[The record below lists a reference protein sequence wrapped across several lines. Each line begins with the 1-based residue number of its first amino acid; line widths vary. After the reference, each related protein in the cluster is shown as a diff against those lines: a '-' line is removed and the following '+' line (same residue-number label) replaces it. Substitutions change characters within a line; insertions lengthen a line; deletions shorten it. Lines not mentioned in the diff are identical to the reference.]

1 MTIDDEIR
9 LEAEAKET
17 AKERTQELI
26 KQACETGR
34 VCDTTLGKGVVSFGF
49 DAFVNQV
56 RAFLHKE
63 LTPKCGVVAVYHPIV
78 TRIASLYEDE
88 EDMVSLF
95 TLATTSVCLR
105 EAWTHRNYLN
115 NIGQKIIH
123 EIEDEVHLH
132 AYMSSNPSNLNEFKA
147 GFKYRVG
154 EHFKKYYAK
163 NKAMPEA
170 KFVWS
175 SFDAKGGDALGLK
188 LIEMF
193 LKTTGLFEQVSYK
206 EDENKHEL
214 TSIVPTQFLIDL
226 WNKNEEILLDNIYT
240 SIPMIVPPKPWTS
253 FSNGGYYGC
262 LAPFFALLRLARVKS
277 KFYYNYL
284 NRLNQT
290 DLTPVM
296 SAVNAVQATPWVI
309 NQRVLEVVKKIIKNG
324 GDVGGIPRMSPLPE
338 LPNLTGDFTEKE
350 LKEHKHK
357 KMLRIRADNRRK
369 ARALRCLS
377 MVAVAKKYAKYSAIY
392 FPCNMDFRGRVY
404 PIPSFSPQGDD
415 LTKGLLL
422 MQDTPPATDEKA
434 EYWFR
439 IAGCEFYGNDK
450 VSFDD
455 QIKWTHDHEDAIM
468 AVAEDPLG
476 TGKDFWSNS
485 DCPVEF
491 LGWCFEF
498 ADMLKYK
505 MDHGDSVVGWTC
517 GIPVAFDG
525 TCSGLQHFSAA
536 LRDEIGGT
544 AVNLVPGE
552 KPSDIY
558 GIVAEKVNVQLKKDA
573 INGTPD
579 EASKNKK
586 GEPCTKWGTKTLAQ
600 QWLAY
605 GVNRKVTKRCVMTLA
620 YGSKQYGFKGQL
632 IEDILKPAI
641 EEGRGDMFT
650 AGRNPLAVYLAKLI
664 WNAVTVTVVKAV
676 EGMKWLQEVSREVC
690 KSGNIVTWQTPMG
703 LPVQQNYMEMDTKV
717 FKMRFMGTFKRFY
730 VPELTDKVS
739 SRQQVQGIAPNFIH
753 SMDASHLQWSIN
765 KCVEKGIHH
774 FSMIHDSYAT
784 CPAQADTLFH
794 TVREAFVEMYTK
806 HDVLMDFKA
815 DMQNLVADDVVLPD
829 PPVKGVLDIKC
840 VLYSLY
846 MFH

>member
-9 LEAEAKET
+9 LEEEAKRT
-17 AKERTQELI
+17 AQERTKAIIQKATEEGR
-26 KQACETGR
+26 ATETK
-34 VCDTTLGKGVVSFGF
+34 VGKGIINYGF
-49 DAFVNQV
+49 DEFVTHV
-56 RAFLHKE
+56 RAFVHKE
-63 LTPKCGVVAVYHPIV
+63 LTPKRGVVAVYHPLL
-78 TRIASLYEDE
+78 TRIASLYDDE
-88 EDMVSLF
+88 EDMISLL
-95 TLATTSVCLR
+95 TLGTISVCLR
-105 EAWTHRNYLN
+105 GMWTQHNTLN
-115 NIGQKIIH
+115 GLAHSVIS

-132 AYMSSNPSNLNEFKA
+132 AYIMSAPDNLHEFQT
-147 GFKYRVG
+147 GFKHRVG
-154 EHFKKYYAK
+154 EHFKRYYAL

-170 KFVWS
+170 KFKWTPFDSTAS
-175 SFDAKGGDALGLK
+175 SALGGK
-188 LIEMF
+188 LIE
-193 LKTTGLFEQVSYK
+193 LLIKTTNLFTTDSCRVDDKMNEMTVLY
-206 EDENKHEL
+206 
-214 TSIVPTQFLIDL
+214 PTQFFIEL
-226 WNKNEEILLDNIYT
+226 WNTNEKVLMENVFT

-253 FSNGGYYGC
+253 FDNGGYYGC
-262 LAPFFALLRLARVKS
+262 LAPFYSLLRLIKIKS

-284 NRLNQT
+284 AKLKQT
-290 DLTPVM
+290 DLTKVM
-296 SAVNAVQATPWVI
+296 SAINAVQATPWCI
-309 NQRVLEVVKKIIKNG
+309 NQRVLDVLQTIIDNG
-324 GDVGGIPRMSPLPE
+324 GDVGGIPRMTPLPE
-338 LPNLTGDFTEKE
+338 LPNLTGDYTEKE

-357 KMLRIRADNRRK
+357 KLLRIKADNRRK
-369 ARALRCLS
+369 AKAMRCLS
-377 MVAVAKKYAKYSAIY
+377 MVGIAKKYKDYHAIY

-404 PIPSFSPQGDD
+404 PIPTFSFQGDD

-491 LGWCFEF
+491 LGWCFEY

-552 KPSDIY
+552 TPRDIY
-558 GIVAEKVNVQLKKDA
+558 GIVAEKVNEQLKKDA

-579 EASKNKK
+579 EASTNKK
-586 GEPCTKWGTKTLAQ
+586 GQPCTKWGTKTLAQ

-605 GVNRKVTKRCVMTLA
+605 GVTRKVTKRCVMTLA
-620 YGSKQYGFKGQL
+620 YGSKQYGFKGQIL
-632 IEDILKPAI
+632 EDTLEPAL
-641 EEGRGDMFT
+641 EDGKGSMFT
-650 AGRNPLAVYLAKLI
+650 ASKNSLASYLSKLI
-664 WNAVTVTVVKAV
+664 WQSVTVTVVKAV
-676 EGMKWLQEVSREVC
+676 EGMQWLQEISREVC
-690 KSGNIVTWQTPMG
+690 KNGNIVTWQTPMG
-703 LPVQQNYMEMDTKV
+703 LPIQQNYMEMETKV
-717 FKMRFMGTFKRFY
+717 FRMRFMGTIKRFY
-730 VPELTDKVS
+730 IPEMTNNIS
-739 SRQQVQGIAPNFIH
+739 ERRQIQGIAPNFIH

-765 KCVEKGIHH
+765 KCAEKGIHH

-840 VLYSLY
+840 VLDSLY